1 MSIQQGEP
9 IGGLFWVMVGFV
21 ILLLGWW
28 MVECR
33 WWLVGGIG
41 SEREIERNIEDFQ
54 EKGEGM

>member
-1 MSIQQGEP
+1 
-9 IGGLFWVMVGFV
+9 MVGFV

-41 SEREIERNIEDFQ
+41 TESEIERNIEDFQ